1 MNLIFGQGDFS
12 MRRTLRGV
20 KSFHIPCTLFNRTVG
35 FVVRGGFGIRLQA
48 SKIAMWQAEAVSTS
62 IFSNFES

>member
-1 MNLIFGQGDFS
+1 
-12 MRRTLRGV
+12 MRRKLRGV
-20 KSFHIPCTLFNRTVG
+20 KSFYIPCTLFNLTVG

-48 SKIAMWQAEAVSTS
+48 SKIGMWQAEAVSTS